1 MSWFKRKEAFLLPL
15 ALIALLVTS
24 AITINGYTFIQNHIL
39 SIQHSEELANLS
51 DKQEA
56 FEELA
61 FGDKP
66 LKNSLITGQ
75 RIDLSG
81 LFNISYLFHQDVE
94 GNLSIIDDHL
104 KVLTKLL
111 SICANIEKPAE
122 LSLAIGNYV
131 VANAPF
137 RVGFGT
143 LDLLNE
149 LSIPLD
155 LGIGILPCLRVT
167 LRQYKLNLAIA
178 SGETL
183 QSYYDLSASDA
194 SKLRNLLDSKVIPNH
209 SALKNYL
216 AKIHPERDFS
226 LLMRD
231 TVIASS
237 VDHKALVLY
246 QNNDTFAYIDIIQVA
261 PDTWETN
268 RSFFLWTPLD

>member
-24 AITINGYTFIQNHIL
+24 VITINGYTFIQNHIL

-178 SGETL
+178 SDETL

>member
-1 MSWFKRKEAFLLPL
+1 MSRFKRKEAFLLPL

-24 AITINGYTFIQNHIL
+24 VIAINGYTFIQNHIL
-39 SIQHSEELANLS
+39 SIQHSEELADLS
-51 DKQEA
+51 GKQEA

-61 FGDKP
+61 LEDKP
-66 LKNSLITGQ
+66 LKNSSITGQ

-94 GNLSIIDDHL
+94 ENLSIIDDHL
-104 KVLTKLL
+104 KVLKKLL
-111 SICANIEKPAE
+111 SICANVKNSAE

-143 LDLLNE
+143 FDLFNE

-155 LGIGILPCLRVT
+155 LGIKILPCLRVT
-167 LRQYKLNLAIA
+167 SREYKLNLTMA
-178 SGETL
+178 SDETL

-194 SKLRNLLDSKVIPNH
+194 SKLRNLLDNKVIPNH

-226 LLMRD
+226 LLTRD
-231 TVIASS
+231 TVISS
-237 VDHKALVLY
+237 PVDHKALVLY
-246 QNNDTFAYIDIIQVA
+246 ENNETFAYIDIIQVA
-261 PDTWETN
+261 PETCETN

>member
-24 AITINGYTFIQNHIL
+24 VITINGYTFIQNHIL
-39 SIQHSEELANLS
+39 SIQHSEALANLS

>member
-39 SIQHSEELANLS
+39 SIQNSEELANLS

-155 LGIGILPCLRVT
+155 LGIGILPCFRVT

-178 SGETL
+178 SDETL

-194 SKLRNLLDSKVIPNH
+194 SKLRNLLDNKVIPNH

-261 PDTWETN
+261 PETWETN